1 MITYPPLPNPPDPG
15 PYYAFVNRVLPEV
28 QQLLLPAVQ
37 EQLNG
42 IRAELGKKVGAVLDR
57 SRD

>member
-1 MITYPPLPNPPDPG
+1 
-15 PYYAFVNRVLPEV
+15 VLPEV

-57 SRD
+57 ARD